1 MRFTRSVAGLLAAL
15 MAGCL
20 LACGPSKQ
28 AACMQICGGC
38 CDPFGLCVGGLAA
51 DACGA
56 GGAVCQACGT
66 GSTCSA
72 GTCVALAADGGADA
86 GRDAGSTDA
95 GLADAG
101 PDAGADAGSDAGA
114 CGNFGSLCA
123 ADSSCCSGACAAGQC
138 GRIPDPGTFQD
149 LDDNRRDVEPNDTR
163 ASAQRRDR
171 HHMRRLRHPRA
182 DSAHARLGLS
192 ARGAVDRG
200 QRRLLGLISHSPP
213 GRAEEGMLR
222 EAPSVWVRVIAIAPP
237 PPGKG

>member
-51 DACGA
+51 EACGA
-56 GGAVCQACGT
+56 GGAVCQACST

-123 ADSSCCSGACAAGQC
+123 ADSSFCL
-138 GRIPDPGTFQD
+138 RINWMLT
-149 LDDNRRDVEPNDTR
+149 VEAISCTIF
-163 ASAQRRDR
+163 ASSSPRF
-171 HHMRRLRHPRA
+171 RLRN
-182 DSAHARLGLS
+182 DKARE
-192 ARGAVDRG
+192 
-200 QRRLLGLISHSPP
+200 P
-213 GRAEEGMLR
+213 
-222 EAPSVWVRVIAIAPP
+222 
-237 PPGKG
+237 